1 MRVLIAGGGTAGH
14 VFPALALGRR
24 LASSHGSEVFFVGTA
39 RGLEARLV
47 PEAGFPFI
55 AVEAQPFVR
64 KVSLQAARAPL
75 AAIGSIR
82 RCGPLVEGV
91 DVVVGVGG
99 YVSAPAV
106 LAAARARRPV
116 VLHEQNAVPGLAN
129 RLLARVARRVALS
142 FPEAGELLPRSAH
155 RRIVVTGNPIRE
167 EIVAVRQR
175 CAELAAEARR
185 TLELEEGRRTVVI
198 FGGSQGAL
206 HIDRASLGAVNRLA
220 GRDDLQLLL
229 ITGPAHHDLVSQ
241 GLGGGRRQ
249 LLVRAVPFLDRMDL
263 AYAIAD
269 LVVSRAGATSIA
281 ELTACGVPAVLIPYP
296 HATGRH
302 QDANA
307 RAVERAGAATILMD
321 EDLTP
326 ASLAEH
332 IASLVDDT
340 ERLDAMAVAATGWS
354 RPEAA
359 EALAQVVLEAAT

>member
-14 VFPALALGRR
+14 VFPALALGRQ
-24 LASSHGSEVFFVGTA
+24 LASAHGSEVSFVGTD
-39 RGLEARLV
+39 RGLEAKLV
-47 PEAGFPFI
+47 PAAGFPFV

-82 RCGPLVEGV
+82 RCRPLVEGV
-91 DVVVGVGG
+91 DVVVGMGG
-99 YVSAPAV
+99 YVSVPAV
-106 LAAARARRPV
+106 LAAARARRPI
-116 VLHEQNAVPGLAN
+116 VLLEQNAVPGLAN

-142 FPEAGELLPRSAH
+142 FREAEELLPRSAL
-155 RRIVVTGNPIRE
+155 RRVVVTGNPVGD
-167 EIVAVRQR
+167 EILAVRER
-175 CAELAAEARR
+175 RAELAAEARK
-185 TLELEEGRRTVVI
+185 TLELEEGRRTVVV

-206 HIDRASLGAVNRLA
+206 HIDRASLGAVDRLA

-229 ITGPAHHDLVSQ
+229 LTGPAHHDLVNE
-241 GLGGGRRQ
+241 GLRGRRR

-263 AYAIAD
+263 AYALAD

-281 ELTACGVPAVLIPYP
+281 ELTTCGVPAVLIPYP

-302 QDANA
+302 QEANA
-307 RAVERAGAATILMD
+307 RAVERAGAATVLMD
-321 EDLTP
+321 EALTA

-332 IASLVDDT
+332 ISSLVDDV
-340 ERLDAMAVAATGWS
+340 ERLSAMASAAARWS

-359 EALAQVVLEAAT
+359 EALARVVLEAAG